1 VHYIFSR
8 MLMVLVT
15 IHVAGAVYHTLIL
28 KDGLLRRMGF
38 GRRAAASGK
47 AP

>member
-15 IHVAGAVYHTLIL
+15 IHVAGAVYHTL
-28 KDGLLRRMGF
+28 LRRMGF